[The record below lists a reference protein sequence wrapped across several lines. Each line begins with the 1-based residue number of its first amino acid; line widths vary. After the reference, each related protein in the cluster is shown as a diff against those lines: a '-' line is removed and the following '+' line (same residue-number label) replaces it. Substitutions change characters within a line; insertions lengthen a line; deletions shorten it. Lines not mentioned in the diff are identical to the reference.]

1 MTRCHL
7 LCLPDCPV
15 RMCDSFVCACALQHV
30 VTSGEDAKVRTRVV
44 QSPNGGEPVEF
55 EERLLE
61 EPDAREKPF
70 VHAYSWSTHKHP
82 FGDKM
87 DNVVV
92 SAFFSFWS

>member
-1 MTRCHL
+1 M
-7 LCLPDCPV
+7 
-15 RMCDSFVCACALQHV
+15 

-61 EPDAREKPF
+61 EPDSREKPF

-82 FGDKM
+82 FGEKM
-87 DNVVV
+87 DDVVV
-92 SAFFSFWS
+92 RVFVSFSFFVACWPSCKHARCMNT